1 MSRLLDFAALRRPLV
16 LGFAIAAALGAL
28 AVSAP
33 EPSLVTPAHAQAPA
47 PAAAPAATPAPAPDA
62 SAAKAKAPT
71 AAKAAGKS
79 DAAPAPDAAKASKA
93 PPEAAKAQKTPPDAD
108 ESASPDADESDAD
121 TDADSSDE
129 QAPPPKA
136 SRKGKHRGASVG
148 ITMGDDDRI
157 NVHGFGRAREYDS
170 FEDFVDKAPWIAGLF
185 FLGTLLVFLVPLLV
199 IILVLWYKMRKTR
212 MLNET
217 MLKLAEKGVVPPA
230 EAMDAIGATRPQAA
244 MEAGSTTGALY
255 ARARSIRAR
264 NVWSDLR
271 RGIILVA
278 VGLAVQTCSMF
289 ENGEASGIGLVLLFL
304 GIGYVVL
311 WYFEDRRDPVPP
323 RVDTGADR
331 TP

>member
-1 MSRLLDFAALRRPLV
+1 MSRLLDFAAIRRPLV

-47 PAAAPAATPAPAPDA
+47 SPAPAAAPDVGAKAS
-62 SAAKAKAPT
+62 SAARKSADPSAARKPAEPSAAPTAGTAKAP
-71 AAKAAGKS
+71 A
-79 DAAPAPDAAKASKA
+79 
-93 PPEAAKAQKTPPDAD
+93 TPPDA
-108 ESASPDADESDAD
+108 EASTSPGDAADADAGSD
-121 TDADSSDE
+121 DE
-129 QAPPPKA
+129 EAPPPKA
-136 SRKGKHRGASVG
+136 SRKGRHRGASVG
-148 ITMGDDDRI
+148 ITMGDDDKI

-230 EAMDAIGATRPQAA
+230 EAMDAIGAARPQAA
-244 MEAGSTTGALY
+244 VASGATTGALY
-255 ARARSIRAR
+255 ERARSIRAR

>member
-1 MSRLLDFAALRRPLV
+1 MSPLFDFATLRRPLV

-28 AVSAP
+28 VVSPP
-33 EPSLVTPAHAQAPA
+33 EPSLIAPAYAQAGAPVDAAKAKAAPSGKPVAKDAAPA
-47 PAAAPAATPAPAPDA
+47 ADTAKAAAPAAGTPTPAASDDDATADDDASADSDDTPAP
-62 SAAKAKAPT
+62 
-71 AAKAAGKS
+71 
-79 DAAPAPDAAKASKA
+79 
-93 PPEAAKAQKTPPDAD
+93 PPR
-108 ESASPDADESDAD
+108 
-121 TDADSSDE
+121 
-129 QAPPPKA
+129 A
-136 SRKGKHRGASVG
+136 SRKDRHRGASVG
-148 ITMGDDDRI
+148 ITLGDDDKI

-185 FLGTLLVFLVPLLV
+185 FLGTLLVFLVPLVV

-230 EAMDAIGATRPQAA
+230 EAMDAIGASRPQAA
-244 MEAGSTTGALY
+244 MQNGNTTGALY

-323 RVDTGADR
+323 TVDTGADR

>member
-1 MSRLLDFAALRRPLV
+1 MSRLLDFATFRRPLV

-28 AVSAP
+28 AVSPP

-47 PAAAPAATPAPAPDA
+47 PAPADTG
-62 SAAKAKAPT
+62 AAKAKAPAT
-71 AAKAAGKS
+71 TGNAAAKGDVPAAGSAKS
-79 DAAPAPDAAKASKA
+79 
-93 PPEAAKAQKTPPDAD
+93 PEPPPDVD
-108 ESASPDADESDAD
+108 KSTSPGDDAE
-121 TDADSSDE
+121 ADSDSGDE
-129 QAPPPKA
+129 AAPPPKA

-157 NVHGFGRAREYDS
+157 NVHGFGRAREYSS

-185 FLGTLLVFLVPLLV
+185 FLGTLLVFLVPLTV

-230 EAMDAIGATRPQAA
+230 EAMDAIGASRPQAA
-244 MEAGSTTGALY
+244 MENGSTTGALY

-271 RGIILVA
+271 RGILLVA
-278 VGLAVQTCSMF
+278 VGLAVQMCSMF
-289 ENGEASGIGLVLLFL
+289 ESGEANGMGLVLLFL

-311 WYFEDRRDPVPP
+311 WFFEDRRDPMPP
-323 RVDTGADR
+323 HVDSGADR

>member
-1 MSRLLDFAALRRPLV
+1 MQDSGSSPCGRPPRRLI
-16 LGFAIAAALGAL
+16 LGAAAALG
-28 AVSAP
+28 
-33 EPSLVTPAHAQAPA
+33 LVTALTPHMPTVLAAGPAIVIVQADTTKDPA
-47 PAAAPAATPAPAPDA
+47 GATAGKGADLAGRPTTPSAAPAVPPPPAIPAPPR
-62 SAAKAKAPT
+62 AAKP
-71 AAKAAGKS
+71 
-79 DAAPAPDAAKASKA
+79 
-93 PPEAAKAQKTPPDAD
+93 
-108 ESASPDADESDAD
+108 
-121 TDADSSDE
+121 DADSSDVD
-129 QAPPPKA
+129 A
-136 SRKGKHRGASVG
+136 
-148 ITMGDDDRI
+148 DDDTSATDHATIDKRTI
-157 NVHGFGRAREYDS
+157 IIDKGGKRVRVGVLGRDREYDS
-170 FEDFVDKAPWIAGLF
+170 FEQFVQDAPWLAGLV
-185 FLGTLLVFLVPLLV
+185 FLTVMLVFLVPLL
-199 IILVLWYKMRKTR
+199 IIVLLIWYKIRKTR
-212 MLNET
+212 MQNET